1 MMSRTV
7 LAIADATEN
16 TNPMPNPTRLA
27 ICFLLGAVLGTAFD
41 GIHLYGD
48 VESYPD
54 PAFGRWA
61 WFVPLE
67 FGAVAAL
74 AGALIPSLERFAG
87 PPHLPRWSPATRL
100 AELCVITAAYTSTVV
115 LDDEPV
121 ILTLGLLAL
130 VTGRLLLRPAAG
142 DWAYALIAA
151 VVGPA
156 VEAAL
161 SAAGAFD
168 YADPDLAGIPL
179 WLPALWA
186 NGGLFMRR
194 LLAPIVLEDHLSR
207 SRTSPPSTPT

>member
-7 LAIADATEN
+7 LAIAGAAEN
-16 TNPMPNPTRLA
+16 TNPMPNPSRLA

-74 AGALIPSLERFAG
+74 AGALIPSLERLAG
-87 PPHLPRWSPATRL
+87 PPHLPQWSPGTRF

-115 LDDEPV
+115 LDDEPL

-130 VTGRLLLRPAAG
+130 VTGRLLLRPAPG

-161 SAAGAFD
+161 SAADAFD

-194 LLAPIVLEDHLSR
+194 LLAPVVLPSYRSR
-207 SRTSPPSTPT
+207 SSTSPPRVPT

>member
-7 LAIADATEN
+7 LAIAGASEN
-16 TNPMPNPTRLA
+16 TNPMPRPARLA

-41 GIHLYGD
+41 GIHVYGD

-54 PAFGRWA
+54 AAFGRWA

-67 FGAVAAL
+67 FGAVGAL
-74 AGALIPSLERFAG
+74 TGALIPSLERRVG
-87 PPHLPRWSPATRL
+87 PPRAARWSPATRV
-100 AELCVITAAYTSTVV
+100 AELCLIVVAYASTVV
-115 LDDEPV
+115 LDDAPV
-121 ILTLGLLAL
+121 IVTVALLAL
-130 VTGRLLLRPAAG
+130 VTARLAFRAVPG

-151 VVGPA
+151 IVGPA

-168 YADPDLAGIPL
+168 YADPDFAGIPM

-186 NGGLFMRR
+186 NGGLFIRR
-194 LLAPIVLEDHLSR
+194 LLAPVVLEDYRSR
-207 SRTSPPSTPT
+207 SKTSPPSAPT